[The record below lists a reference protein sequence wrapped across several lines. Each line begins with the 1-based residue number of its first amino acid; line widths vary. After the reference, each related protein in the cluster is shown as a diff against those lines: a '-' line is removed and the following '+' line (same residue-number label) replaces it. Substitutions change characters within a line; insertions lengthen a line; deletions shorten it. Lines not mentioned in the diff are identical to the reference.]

1 MYGNVNKKK
10 AEISENVFIF
20 VFIVRG
26 QYVHACSSCVIAR
39 HVHQFFQLFLPPL
52 PWHIDVSIVRFFTLV
67 HTY

>member
-10 AEISENVFIF
+10 GEISENVFIF

-26 QYVHACSSCVIAR
+26 QYVQLCGSSTCASVFSA
-39 HVHQFFQLFLPPL
+39 FSSPL